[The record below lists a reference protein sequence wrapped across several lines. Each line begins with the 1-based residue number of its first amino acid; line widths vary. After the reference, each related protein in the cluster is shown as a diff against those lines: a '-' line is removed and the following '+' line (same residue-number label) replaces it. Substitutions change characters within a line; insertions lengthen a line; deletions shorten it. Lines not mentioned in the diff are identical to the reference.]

1 MDTDPVPEEYH
12 QDIPLIEHHIP
23 FLHMPDIPLP
33 YASPVYWQILEAQST
48 SLELLVHFLREAQAR
63 NDMFIRDRI
72 LGIIVRRTRRIT
84 DEWVRSILKYNH
96 VLSAEWYDFASDL
109 YGDFY
114 EYIVRALFDEK
125 RTFWEKN
132 FFHSLRLARKHV
144 YKTFMMREGRWK
156 DVETKITLRIPRQHL
171 TRLERMLQQENSEAQ
186 LLEAENQLWYE
197 VQRNIE
203 YTDLLYAVLCL
214 PEHLKAIV
222 LLIFWEERTE
232 KDVAALLGITDRTV
246 RNRIREALKILY
258 KDLQDG
264 DSADG

>member
-1 MDTDPVPEEYH
+1 MNTDPVPEEYY
-12 QDIPLIEHHIP
+12 QDIPLIEHYIP
-23 FLHMPDIPLP
+23 FLHIYSTLP
-33 YASPVYWQILEAQST
+33 PYTSPVYWQMLEAKT
-48 SLELLVHFLREAQAR
+48 TPLELLVHSLRDAHAR
-63 NDMFIRDRI
+63 NDIFIRNRI
-72 LGIIVRRTRRIT
+72 LEIIIRRTQHLT
-84 DEWVRSILKYNH
+84 DEWVRSILKYIH
-96 VLSAEWYDFASDL
+96 LLPAERRDFVSDL
-109 YGDFY
+109 CGDFY
-114 EYIVRALFDEK
+114 EYMVRAMFDEK
-125 RTFWEKN
+125 RVFWEKN

-156 DVETKITLRIPRQHL
+156 DVETKITLRIPRHHL
-171 TRLERMLQQENSEAQ
+171 TRLERMLQQEDGEAQ
-186 LLEAENQLWYE
+186 LLEAENQLWHE

-232 KDVAALLGITDRTV
+232 KDAAALLGITDRTV

-264 DSADG
+264 ESTNG